1 MTTLMSPCIIPMSV
15 LWTSCCA
22 WGFDSRWWRKCYL
35 HDINCL
41 FRYVGRQG
49 LLSSWIVWN
58 RMWSEERK
66 KQDGYR
72 LFFLNSR
79 WQTQRGW
86 KRNAGSINIFYCSSI
101 LTRTCFKTLFFTSET
116 VRSMQFERIRLGEN
130 QCKTSLYVFKMK
142 LKVMGTKQ
150 REREKNSNIL
160 MTCQSSHSHIYRVS
174 WINNPAIHQ
183 LTYPSTPFINFSH
196 ACLLALCPHQQHQ

>member
-1 MTTLMSPCIIPMSV
+1 MHHPHVCVVDLLLCMGIRFPLMTKMLFAWYKLLIPIGGS
-15 LWTSCCA
+15 
-22 WGFDSRWWRKCYL
+22 SRAL
-35 HDINCL
+35 VIMDCL
-41 FRYVGRQG
+41 
-49 LLSSWIVWN
+49 
-58 RMWSEERK
+58 
-66 KQDGYR
+66 KQDVVGGEKKAGWIS

-130 QCKTSLYVFKMK
+130 QCKTSLYCFKMK

-150 REREKNSNIL
+150 RERKKLEHFDDL
-160 MTCQSSHSHIYRVS
+160 PLQ
-174 WINNPAIHQ
+174 P
-183 LTYPSTPFINFSH
+183 FSH
-196 ACLLALCPHQQHQ
+196 LQGELN